1 MTELLDLRRRLRVEL
16 RRAQGAQALH
26 VRAMIARTYWP
37 SFEEAINRSEKLRQ
51 AERSQPAASGVA
63 VARVTWTGGQR
74 RVEAVDVDPRD

>member
-37 SFEEAINRSEKLRQ
+37 SFEEAHSQAEQVRQ
-51 AERSQPAASGVA
+51 AERSQPASGVA
-63 VARVTWTGGQR
+63 VARVTWTGGAR
-74 RVEAVDVDPRD
+74 RVVVVDVDPRD